1 MRMVLFDLGQTLED
15 HDVPL
20 PGALQA
26 LEDMSTWRDADG
38 NPVLL
43 ALGWGF
49 DAPAQH
55 SYDVIESLGIHSFF
69 ESVSARVALSGE
81 VGMYKPA
88 NEFFEAAVA
97 KADAGLTF
105 DDVLFVTEN
114 EAHVVAARTLGM
126 HAIQVRPPGG
136 GGGDVASLIELSPHA
151 REFVGTDCTGWSCVT
166 SFCGAC
172 VAYVSIA
179 PLMQPKRLPELVSR
193 TPP

>member
-15 HDVPL
+15 HDVLL

-69 ESVSARVALSGE
+69 ESASARVTLSGE
-81 VGMYKPA
+81 VGCTSRRRSSSKQRWRRQM
-88 NEFFEAAVA
+88 
-97 KADAGLTF
+97 
-105 DDVLFVTEN
+105 
-114 EAHVVAARTLGM
+114 
-126 HAIQVRPPGG
+126 PG
-136 GGGDVASLIELSPHA
+136 
-151 REFVGTDCTGWSCVT
+151 
-166 SFCGAC
+166 
-172 VAYVSIA
+172 
-179 PLMQPKRLPELVSR
+179 
-193 TPP
+193 

>member
-55 SYDVIESLGIHSFF
+55 SYDVIESLGIIRFS
-69 ESVSARVALSGE
+69 
-81 VGMYKPA
+81 
-88 NEFFEAAVA
+88 
-97 KADAGLTF
+97 
-105 DDVLFVTEN
+105 
-114 EAHVVAARTLGM
+114 
-126 HAIQVRPPGG
+126 
-136 GGGDVASLIELSPHA
+136 
-151 REFVGTDCTGWSCVT
+151 
-166 SFCGAC
+166 
-172 VAYVSIA
+172 
-179 PLMQPKRLPELVSR
+179 SR
-193 TPP
+193 